1 MLLQCKCYDIYK
13 RMRKV
18 LMFSIIRIMAENC
31 EFQHENTF
39 VMKFAILSH
48 CAKSKV

>member
-1 MLLQCKCYDIYK
+1 MFLQSKSNAIFLYNHKI
-13 RMRKV
+13 
-18 LMFSIIRIMAENC
+18 LIFNIIRIIAENC
-31 EFQHENTF
+31 EFLHENTF